1 MSNSLVCPGHIVD
14 KVECG
19 HQALRG
25 PHTDKQRHFNCGVIT
40 HTIVGK
46 WESREQQF
54 EQQLELRTFL
64 CCLDWFC
71 LLLSLSLS
79 LHCIPVGF
87 PGFKGEDDLSVITQM
102 LIKSCSIKCFCP
114 VVYKDCCSEAALYP
128 VWWQY

>member
-71 LLLSLSLS
+71 LLLSPYYLTSLNPCWLPRFQRRKRS
-79 LHCIPVGF
+79 KRNHSDVNKVL
-87 PGFKGEDDLSVITQM
+87 
-102 LIKSCSIKCFCP
+102 
-114 VVYKDCCSEAALYP
+114 
-128 VWWQY
+128 QY